1 MKKISEYYTQKS
13 KNSCPQFL
21 YSSDVIHFLNMA
33 WFSRKSYGEL
43 SRKYDSHASRIKY
56 ETAKLDRDA
65 HRGKVFTN
73 SYVNQRTQLDLNY
86 KKLLSFATRLRT
98 LYDPNGKPK
107 EKKKIEKKLA
117 YVNDSLKEINSAY
130 RQLDEDQTSA
140 LKKYAKAHGKISRE
154 EGKIISQLEEREK
167 KMLKHGQSLEE
178 KIEKIVPVFLLTAAS
193 ASFGYSL
200 LNTLSR
206 DISNITGSI
215 IGINPS
221 NGPSLLLST
230 LALIIIIFI
239 VSPSGSFKELLKKK

>member
-1 MKKISEYYTQKS
+1 MKIVICGSMRLSQKMLKIKEELTKLGHFVIVPRHTEEYAVLNTS
-13 KNSCPQFL
+13 DHMHNESVKNKINHDLIRQYFNE
-21 YSSDVIHFLNMA
+21 IERN
-33 WFSRKSYGEL
+33 
-43 SRKYDSHASRIKY
+43 
-56 ETAKLDRDA
+56 DA
-65 HRGKVFTN
+65 VL
-73 SYVNQRTQLDLNY
+73 V
-86 KKLLSFATRLRT
+86 
-98 LYDPNGKPK
+98 
-107 EKKKIEKKLA
+107 
-117 YVNDSLKEINSAY
+117 VNDSLKEINSAY